1 MHMTMLFK
9 SVQDPYS
16 HTRCRGRHLWNCGM
30 HEDNSLWGDIAL
42 LAEGRIERQDDLL
55 RTDSLTVN
63 LRFSANCSGS
73 IRQEDKKIA
82 W

>member
-1 MHMTMLFK
+1 
-9 SVQDPYS
+9 
-16 HTRCRGRHLWNCGM
+16 M